1 MINIELLKEKIEST
15 DFSGIVSIH
24 KKGQTVL
31 EITKGYLDWANQIP
45 INRNTRFG
53 IASGTKLFTALGIMR
68 LVEEG
73 KCQLDDLAFE
83 YIPVKYSE
91 YDQSITIRHLMTHMS
106 GIPDY
111 LDEDKI
117 DDFGSFFVEKP
128 WYALEKPSDY
138 LSIMPNETMRFKPGT
153 DFAYNNSGFVFL
165 AVIIEVLTGD
175 YHQWIQKEVLDRANM
190 KASGSFRL
198 DALPANTA
206 MGYKVLDKDLMQTN
220 VYHLPVIAGGDG
232 GLFVSV
238 DDMIDFWKS
247 LFNGKIIHKD
257 LLKDMLTP
265 YHKSDGLS
273 YGLGL
278 WLEQTKLGYI
288 PIIIGEDCGV
298 SFQSGYNPYT
308 EEIYTVISNTQT
320 GAWPLIHLYKKTL
333 T

>member
-1 MINIELLKEKIEST
+1 MSHFDLLKKKIESI
-15 DFSGIVSIH
+15 DFSGIISIH

-31 EITKGYLDWANQIP
+31 EITKGYLDWANRIP

-73 KCQLDDLAFE
+73 KCQLDDLAFQ
-83 YIPVKYSE
+83 YIPIKYSE

-111 LDEDKI
+111 LDEEEI
-117 DDFGSFFVEKP
+117 DDFGNFFVEKP

-138 LSIMPNETMRFKPGT
+138 LSIMPNQTMRFKPGT

-220 VYHLPVIAGGDG
+220 VYHLPIIAGGDG
-232 GLFVSV
+232 GLYISV
-238 DDMIDFWKS
+238 DDMVNFWKS
-247 LFNGKIIHKD
+247 LFKGKIIHRD
-257 LLKDMLTP
+257 LLKDMLSI
-265 YHKSDGLS
+265 YQKSEGLS
-273 YGLGL
+273 HGLGL
-278 WLEQTKLGYI
+278 WLERTKNGYM
-288 PIIIGEDCGV
+288 PVIIGEDCGV
-298 SFQSGYNPYT
+298 SFQSGFNYAT
-308 EEIYTVISNTQT
+308 EEIYTVISNTQD
-320 GAWPLIHLYKKTL
+320 GAWPLINLYKQSHT
-333 T
+333 